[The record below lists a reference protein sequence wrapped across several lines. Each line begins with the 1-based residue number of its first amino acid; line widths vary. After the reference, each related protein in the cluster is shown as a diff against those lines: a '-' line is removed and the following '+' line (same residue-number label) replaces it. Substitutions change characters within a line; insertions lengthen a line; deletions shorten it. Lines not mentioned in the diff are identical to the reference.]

1 MEVKRCGSVA
11 GMYYE
16 LIPGQ
21 DRYGFAHSDSEEFYE
36 IPDWESSGG
45 YQGATIHF
53 LDFDIG
59 MVHIPFDKKRNVC
72 YGNPVYFDDFIYFL
86 QGDFNRKE
94 IALLKYLPEQC
105 CEHVCRFNIEDISL
119 YNLHIVTGDQVYVV
133 GQENGLAGYYPAR
146 FVCPLEPKESIVC
159 IEKNRLYINAWIEE
173 GIENDRVTDKYKYYE
188 KLIIKDFQGNVISEE
203 LGTLTLFQNGSWWLT

>member
-1 MEVKRCGSVA
+1 MDLRIAIQKNFMKSRIGRVPEDIKVQRFISWI
-11 GMYYE
+11 
-16 LIPGQ
+16 LIPGW
-21 DRYGFAHSDSEEFYE
+21 FIFHL
-36 IPDWESSGG
+36 I
-45 YQGATIHF
+45 
-53 LDFDIG
+53 
-59 MVHIPFDKKRNVC
+59 KKRNVC

-146 FVCPLEPKESIVC
+146 FVCPLEPNESIVC
-159 IEKNRLYINAWIEE
+159 IEKNRLYIIRSAPHPVNRKSFAFLLHFVYNKERRR
-173 GIENDRVTDKYKYYE
+173 GY
-188 KLIIKDFQGNVISEE
+188 
-203 LGTLTLFQNGSWWLT
+203 